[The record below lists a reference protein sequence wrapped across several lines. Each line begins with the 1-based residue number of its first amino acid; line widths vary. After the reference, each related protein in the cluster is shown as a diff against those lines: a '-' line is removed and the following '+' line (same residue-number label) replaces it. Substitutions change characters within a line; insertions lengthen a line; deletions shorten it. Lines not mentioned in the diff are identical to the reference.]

1 MGNTITKAD
10 LANTLFDELGLNKR
24 EAKEFVELFFE
35 NIRQALESGETVKL
49 SGFGGFSIREK
60 NSRPGRNPKRVRQFL
75 CALAEWS
82 LTAQVKKSKTRL
94 APTRTT
100 LRPWRLKGRCYRDDA

>member
-35 NIRQALESGETVKL
+35 KIRQALETGETVKL
-49 SGFGGFSIREK
+49 S
-60 NSRPGRNPKRVRQFL
+60 
-75 CALAEWS
+75 
-82 LTAQVKKSKTRL
+82 
-94 APTRTT
+94 
-100 LRPWRLKGRCYRDDA
+100 